1 MKLVGVQ
8 LEDAIFVGALEGDS
22 IRLIAP
28 RPQFWSGQPSLDATQ
43 SLGEIALSEAT
54 LVPAL
59 PDSAKVICIGLN
71 YKKHALEAKM
81 PLPEKPVVFAR
92 WASTLIVDG
101 ATAPAMEPAFDWEV
115 ELGVVIGREGLAI
128 EATRANDH
136 VFGYCTANDLSCRS
150 LQMESAQWAL
160 GKNSDASCPIGAVV
174 SRDESGDPDAGWA
187 ATTHVNGELMQNGD
201 TSDLIFSVPE
211 IIAFVSRATT
221 LKPGDLI
228 ITGTPSGVGV
238 AMAPPRFLK
247 AGDQVRVEVGPL
259 GAVTTPIVARP

>member
-1 MKLVGVQ
+1 MKLVGVL
-8 LEDAIFVGALEGDS
+8 LEEGVFVGALEGKS

-28 RPQFWSGQPSLDATQ
+28 RSQFWSNLPSLGTNKGLRDV
-43 SLGEIALSEAT
+43 GLSEAS
-54 LVPAL
+54 LVSAL

-71 YKKHALEAKM
+71 YKEHAREANF
-81 PLPEKPVVFAR
+81 PIPETPVVFAR
-92 WASTLIVDG
+92 WASTLIGDG
-101 ATAPAMEPAFDWEV
+101 TPAPAMEPAFDWEV

-128 EATRANDH
+128 DAGRSNEH
-136 VFGYCTANDLSCRS
+136 IFGYCTANDLSCRT
-150 LQMESAQWAL
+150 LQTETAQWAL

-174 SRDESGDPDAGWA
+174 SRDESGDPDVGWA
-187 ATTHVNGELMQNGD
+187 ATTHVNGELLQTGD

-238 AMAPPRFLK
+238 AMKPPRFLK
-247 AGDQVRVEVGPL
+247 PGDSVRVEVGPL
-259 GAVTTPIVARP
+259 GAVTTPIIARP